1 MLPYIFKEDSM
12 KVLKKLSIV
21 DVQYFGL
28 LGTVALFGT
37 LHYIKIKNR

>member
-1 MLPYIFKEDSM
+1 M
-12 KVLKKLSIV
+12 KTLKKLNIV

-28 LGTVALFGT
+28 LGMVALFGT